1 MKRCGYVSIIG
12 KTNVGKST
20 FLNSLSGKKV
30 SITSK
35 TSQTTRSNIYTIKNI
50 KNTQAIFIDTPGI
63 HSKTNKAMNKILRK
77 KPREVVN
84 DVDLILFMISGSKF
98 DELDAETLNLIKKSN
113 SKKIL
118 LINKIDLVKDKSEL
132 FEFVKHFEHKEI
144 FDSIIPLS
152 ALKNDGIDIVEKEI
166 ESLLPENDFFYD
178 SNNFNFQSFSFEISE
193 IIREKVIRYL
203 GDELPYE
210 TAVQIESMNEK
221 DDEIDINALIL
232 VSRQS
237 QKKIV
242 IGSKGEKI
250 KQIGTSARKEI
261 KEILKK
267 KVRLELWCKVKKN
280 WLNDPVTLESLG
292 IKN

>member
-1 MKRCGYVSIIG
+1 
-12 KTNVGKST
+12 
-20 FLNSLSGKKV
+20 
-30 SITSK
+30 
-35 TSQTTRSNIYTIKNI
+35 
-50 KNTQAIFIDTPGI
+50 
-63 HSKTNKAMNKILRK
+63 
-77 KPREVVN
+77 
-84 DVDLILFMISGSKF
+84 MISGSKF

-242 IGSKGEKI
+242 IGTKGEKI

>member
-1 MKRCGYVSIIG
+1 M
-12 KTNVGKST
+12 
-20 FLNSLSGKKV
+20 
-30 SITSK
+30 
-35 TSQTTRSNIYTIKNI
+35 
-50 KNTQAIFIDTPGI
+50 P
-63 HSKTNKAMNKILRK
+63 
-77 KPREVVN
+77 
-84 DVDLILFMISGSKF
+84 
-98 DELDAETLNLIKKSN
+98 
-113 SKKIL
+113 
-118 LINKIDLVKDKSEL
+118 
-132 FEFVKHFEHKEI
+132 
-144 FDSIIPLS
+144 
-152 ALKNDGIDIVEKEI
+152 
-166 ESLLPENDFFYD
+166 ESDFFYD

-210 TAVQIESMNEK
+210 TAVQIESINEK

-232 VSRQS
+232 VSRQT

-242 IGSKGEKI
+242 IGAKGEKI